1 MTTCQDID
9 LPEGV
14 LKQKEGLCTVWEK
27 TIFDVF
33 FVISYHLMNFE
44 IIHSWLVVRKSPSG
58 CSVL

>member
-33 FVISYHLMNFE
+33 LLLAITL
-44 IIHSWLVVRKSPSG
+44 
-58 CSVL
+58 